1 MSERIVIVGAGHA
14 GTQAA
19 VSLRQGGFDGAITLV
34 SEESD
39 NPYQRPPLSKKYLT
53 GALETSQIALRP
65 PAWFADSEVD
75 LRLSARVVDV
85 DLDAARVRLTDQQ
98 TLSYDRLLLATGSR
112 MRRLDIPGA
121 QLARVHYLRT
131 ATDAVALRETLAH
144 ARRLA
149 IVGGGYI
156 GLEVASSAREMGLE
170 VLVLEQADRLLPRVA
185 SSELAQAV
193 ARLHEAGGVEVR
205 CSAEVTA
212 LQGAQQ
218 VEQVRLADGGEFD
231 VDAVV
236 VGIGVEAETALAEQ
250 AGLNVDDGIVVDEY
264 CQASNPQVYAAGDCT
279 SHPNRFLRCR
289 VRLESVPNATQQ
301 GRTAAASMLGRFEP
315 YGDAPWF
322 WSEQFG
328 TRMQTAGLPDPEH
341 ETILRGDPAGESFAL
356 YHLAEGRLM
365 AVEALNR
372 VQEFMLGRKLIEAQV
387 QVDDALADDGRPI
400 KDIVELYLGDA
411 V

>member
-1 MSERIVIVGAGHA
+1 
-14 GTQAA
+14 
-19 VSLRQGGFDGAITLV
+19 
-34 SEESD
+34 
-39 NPYQRPPLSKKYLT
+39 
-53 GALETSQIALRP
+53 
-65 PAWFADSEVD
+65 
-75 LRLSARVVDV
+75 
-85 DLDAARVRLTDQQ
+85 
-98 TLSYDRLLLATGSR
+98 
-112 MRRLDIPGA
+112 
-121 QLARVHYLRT
+121 
-131 ATDAVALRETLAH
+131 
-144 ARRLA
+144 
-149 IVGGGYI
+149 
-156 GLEVASSAREMGLE
+156 
-170 VLVLEQADRLLPRVA
+170 VLEQADRLLPRVA